1 MDIDSNCETVCGDGG
16 CQCLTNKIP
25 IEQIDHLMMLTDDGR
40 SINCI
45 CGSFRSEWLPVSL
58 RTWSP
63 VKLVYSV
70 AHYSWSAKR
79 FAFGASYLFN
89 NDAMCGQKTFTTHSG
104 LIFEFLNNFLN
115 KF

>member
-1 MDIDSNCETVCGDGG
+1 
-16 CQCLTNKIP
+16 
-25 IEQIDHLMMLTDDGR
+25 MMITDDGR

-104 LIFEFLNNFLN
+104 LIFFVVFFVLWQYFLKIFEFFLLFL
-115 KF
+115 KR

>member
-1 MDIDSNCETVCGDGG
+1 
-16 CQCLTNKIP
+16 
-25 IEQIDHLMMLTDDGR
+25 MMLTDDGR